1 MARLFTPSESKY
13 YLMALDAGTGSIRA
27 VIFDLEGN
35 QIAVGQAEWRH
46 LAVPDVPGSMEFD
59 LNKNWQ
65 LACECM
71 RQALH
76 NAGIAP
82 EYIAAVSACSMREG
96 IVLYNNDGTPIWAC
110 ANVDA
115 RAAREVSEL
124 KELHNNTFE
133 NKVYRSTGQTLA
145 LSAIPRLLWLAHH
158 RSDIYRQAS
167 TITMIS
173 DWLAYMLSGE
183 LAVDPSNA
191 GTTGLLDLTT
201 RDWKP
206 ALLDMA
212 GLRADILS
220 PVKETGTLLGVVS
233 SQAAELCGLKAGT
246 PVVVGGGDVQL
257 GCLGLGVVRPAQT
270 AVLGGTFWQQV
281 VNLAPPVTDPEM
293 NVRVN
298 PHVIP
303 GMVQAESISFFT
315 GLTMRWFRDAF
326 CAEEKLIAERL
337 GIDTYTL
344 LEEMASRVPPGSW
357 GVMPIFSDRMRFK
370 TWYHAAPSFINLS
383 IDPDKCNKATLFRAL
398 EENAAIVSACNL
410 QQIADFSNIHPTSLV
425 FAGGGSKGKL
435 WSQIL
440 ADVSGLP
447 VNIPVVKEATALGCA
462 IAAGVGAGIF
472 SSMAETGERLVRW
485 ERTHTPDPEKHELY
499 QDSRDKWQAVYQ
511 DQLGLVDILAGGN
524 ASLTTITTSVI
535 GANEDSEG
543 TVNVLG
549 GTWRF
554 YDSGNNARPLNVGQS
569 GTGTLNIKQKGH
581 VDGGY
586 LRIGSSTGGVGT
598 VNVEG
603 EDSVLTTELFEI
615 GSYGTGSLNITDK
628 GYVTSSIVAILGYQA
643 GSNGQVVVEKGGE
656 WLIKNNDS
664 SIEFQIGN
672 QGTGEATIREGGL
685 ITAENTIIGG
695 NATGIGTLNVQ
706 DQDSVITVRR
716 LYNGYFGNG
725 KVNISN
731 NGLINNKEYSLVG
744 VQDGSHG
751 VVNVTD
757 KGHWNFLGTGEA
769 FRYIYI
775 GDAGDGELHVSSE
788 GKVDSG
794 IITAGMKETGT
805 GNITVKD
812 KNSVIT
818 NLGSNLGYDGHGEM
832 NISNEG
838 LVVSNG
844 GSSLGYGETGVGK
857 VSITTGGIWEVNKNV
872 YTTIGVAGVGK
883 AKAFLSLI
891 IPITVMPATR
901 SIC

>member
-1 MARLFTPSESKY
+1 MARLFTLSESKY

-96 IVLYNNDGTPIWAC
+96 IVLYNNEGAPIWAC

-115 RAAREVSEL
+115 RAAREVS
-124 KELHNNTFE
+124 
-133 NKVYRSTGQTLA
+133 
-145 LSAIPRLLWLAHH
+145 
-158 RSDIYRQAS
+158 
-167 TITMIS
+167 
-173 DWLAYMLSGE
+173 E

-281 VNLAPPVTDPEM
+281 VNLAAPVTDPEM

-410 QQIADFSNIHPTSLV
+410 QQIADFSNIHPSSLV

-511 DQLGLVDILAGGN
+511 DQLGLVDHG
-524 ASLTTITTSVI
+524 LTT
-535 GANEDSEG
+535 
-543 TVNVLG
+543 
-549 GTWRF
+549 
-554 YDSGNNARPLNVGQS
+554 
-569 GTGTLNIKQKGH
+569 
-581 VDGGY
+581 
-586 LRIGSSTGGVGT
+586 
-598 VNVEG
+598 
-603 EDSVLTTELFEI
+603 
-615 GSYGTGSLNITDK
+615 SLWK
-628 GYVTSSIVAILGYQA
+628 AP
-643 GSNGQVVVEKGGE
+643 
-656 WLIKNNDS
+656 
-664 SIEFQIGN
+664 
-672 QGTGEATIREGGL
+672 GL
-685 ITAENTIIGG
+685 
-695 NATGIGTLNVQ
+695 
-706 DQDSVITVRR
+706 
-716 LYNGYFGNG
+716 
-725 KVNISN
+725 
-731 NGLINNKEYSLVG
+731 
-744 VQDGSHG
+744 
-751 VVNVTD
+751 
-757 KGHWNFLGTGEA
+757 
-769 FRYIYI
+769 
-775 GDAGDGELHVSSE
+775 
-788 GKVDSG
+788 
-794 IITAGMKETGT
+794 
-805 GNITVKD
+805 
-812 KNSVIT
+812 
-818 NLGSNLGYDGHGEM
+818 
-832 NISNEG
+832 
-838 LVVSNG
+838 
-844 GSSLGYGETGVGK
+844 
-857 VSITTGGIWEVNKNV
+857 
-872 YTTIGVAGVGK
+872 
-883 AKAFLSLI
+883 
-891 IPITVMPATR
+891 
-901 SIC
+901 